1 MHGHIREREREKKK
15 KNLFIMLEHPN
26 FVVPKHTDVIHDW
39 RALVVRWLFMPFS
52 KDFFS
57 PSRKKE

>member
-1 MHGHIREREREKKK
+1 MGIQEREKKYP
-15 KNLFIMLEHPN
+15 IMLSHKHHNFAMPN
-26 FVVPKHTDVIHDW
+26 HTDVIHDW